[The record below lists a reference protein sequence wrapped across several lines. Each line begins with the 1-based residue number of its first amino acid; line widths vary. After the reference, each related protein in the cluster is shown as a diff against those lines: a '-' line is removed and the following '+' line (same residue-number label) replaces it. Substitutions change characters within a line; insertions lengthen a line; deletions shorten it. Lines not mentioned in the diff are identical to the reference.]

1 VRARD
6 VQLLQDRTCGGAILL
21 GDVIIFLIVSGLIG
35 SLVCVMA
42 SPNRYARMSDQEF
55 EEDTQK
61 SSVLGAVVIGM
72 ERALRRREADFAIE
86 QKLRVEKDA
95 TTSGDHRPKEKPRKE
110 KPPR

>member
-1 VRARD
+1 MRARD
-6 VQLLQDRTCGGAILL
+6 VQLLQDRTCGGGILL
-21 GDVIIFLIVSGLIG
+21 GDVIIFLIVIGLLG

-61 SSVLGAVVIGM
+61 SSVLGAAVIGM
-72 ERALRRREADFAIE
+72 ERALRRREADFVIE

-95 TTSGDHRPKEKPRKE
+95 TTSGDHRPEEPRKE